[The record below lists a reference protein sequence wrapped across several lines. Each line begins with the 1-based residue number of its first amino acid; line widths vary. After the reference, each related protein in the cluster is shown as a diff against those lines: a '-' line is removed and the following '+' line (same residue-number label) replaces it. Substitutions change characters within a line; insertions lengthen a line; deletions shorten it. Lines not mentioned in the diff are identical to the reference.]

1 MKTTT
6 KYCQYC
12 YKEFVATRSDAK
24 FCDPLCKQNAYN
36 ERIKIKQEQLEADA
50 QQAQAEKSAQLKE
63 LTKKMEELKQVR
75 EAQENQAISETHQ
88 LMNETFKKYESEA
101 IEEKIDKAN
110 KILKGWLQQL
120 LEFDQQDGA
129 SVHKVKSLF
138 EAIIRSGS
146 YTFYDLPNDYKY
158 LSFINNRLIP
168 KVKNWYDVIRYS
180 REQYIDLGLPKEAKR
195 EFTDKIY
202 ELG

>member
-36 ERIKIKQEQLEADA
+36 ERIKIKQVQLEADA

-120 LEFDQQDGA
+120 LEFDEQDGT
-129 SVHKVKSLF
+129 SVYKIKFLF
-138 EAIIRSGS
+138 ETIIRSGT

-158 LSFINNRLIP
+158 FPFINQILIP
-168 KVKNWYDVIRYS
+168 RVKNWYDAVKYS
-180 REQYIDLGLPKEAKR
+180 RERYIDIGLQKEEKR
-195 EFTDKIY
+195 KFTDILY